1 MSKEYTMK
9 VNTHQT
15 LLSDILVS
23 NFGDILSNS
32 LGETSRKTSL
42 TPRIDLSE
50 LKEHY
55 ELIVQLPG
63 ISKEAISIT
72 QEDNTLRVSADRNE
86 KENAGKKLLTEMHYG
101 KFDRVIRLPKN
112 ANLSAI
118 EASYEQGLLTISI
131 DKKMEAMPRTIEIK

>member
-1 MSKEYTMK
+1 MK

-32 LGETSRKTSL
+32 LGETSHKTSL
-42 TPRIDLSE
+42 TPRIELSE

-63 ISKEAISIT
+63 ITKEAISIT
-72 QEDNTLRVSADRNE
+72 QEDDTLRISADRME
-86 KENAGKKLLTEMHYG
+86 KENEGKKLLTEMHYG
-101 KFDRVIRLPKN
+101 KFDRVIRLPKT
-112 ANLSAI
+112 ANLTAI
-118 EASYEQGLLTISI
+118 EATYEQGLLHINI
-131 DKKMEAMPRTIEIK
+131 DKKMEAMPRTIAIK